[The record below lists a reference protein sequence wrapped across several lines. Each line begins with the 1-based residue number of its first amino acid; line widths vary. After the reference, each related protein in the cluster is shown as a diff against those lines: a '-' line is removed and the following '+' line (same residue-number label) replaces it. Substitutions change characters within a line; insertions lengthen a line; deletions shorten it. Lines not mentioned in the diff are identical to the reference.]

1 MSDARTDGTC
11 KQSLQVQVLEIIAS
25 EIAYHGTSDEG
36 PTAILAALA
45 EAGLVIVP
53 RAPTEKMV
61 DAGLRASEAQSIRR
75 IYFEMLR
82 AANEQ

>member
-1 MSDARTDGTC
+1 MSDARTVIAKALREHTRV
-11 KQSLQVQVLEIIAS
+11 QASLHCS
-25 EIAYHGTSDEG
+25 EL
-36 PTAILAALA
+36 ILAALA

-61 DAGLRASEAQSIRR
+61 DAGLRASEAQSVRR
-75 IYFEMLR
+75 IYFEMVR

>member
-1 MSDARTDGTC
+1 MSDARA
-11 KQSLQVQVLEIIAS
+11 VIAS
-25 EIAYHGTSDEG
+25 VVVAEIKSAAGNVAGLRLADNAAD
-36 PTAILAALA
+36 AILAALA

-61 DAGLRASEAQSIRR
+61 DAGLRASEAQSVRR

>member
-1 MSDARTDGTC
+1 MSDARTVIAATEIKVTDGDDGYI
-11 KQSLQVQVLEIIAS
+11 VIAL
-25 EIAYHGTSDEG
+25 G
-36 PTAILAALA
+36 PDGADAILAALA

-61 DAGLRASEAQSIRR
+61 DAGLRASEAQSVRR
-75 IYFEMLR
+75 IYFEMLG